1 MTSPGSLS
9 DFAVPAKFGRVRGRL
24 GLGQEALSEGNGSC
38 GAGPRI
44 GLVAGEPSGDI
55 LGAGLMAALRGR
67 CPDATFTGIGGQ
79 RMLACGLE
87 PVADMDRLAVN
98 GFRDPIVRLPALVQ
112 LLRRLNRH
120 FRTERVDALVGVDFN
135 VFNLILERGVK
146 RRGIPT
152 AHYVSPS
159 VYAWREGRT
168 RKIGRSADVVLA
180 LYPFEPPLYERR
192 DARAVFVGHP
202 AADEIGPRDGS
213 PAARRAARS
222 ALRLPQD
229 RVVLGVLP
237 GSRMAEVNHLAPA
250 FLEAVVRSREIFGG
264 DPLVAIPTVSKRVHA
279 AIRAMAG
286 RFPLELHLIEGQS
299 RLVMAA
305 SDMMLVK
312 SGTATLE
319 AMLLRRPMVVSYR
332 MGSVGAA
339 IFRAM
344 STTKHVALPN
354 ILAGRELVP
363 ELLQETATPANLA
376 AAIEGVWRRVHAD
389 SAYFDACGEL
399 HRQLRRGADG
409 QAAEAVLALIGRK
422 NQYLGGD
429 HPPTPKI

>member
-1 MTSPGSLS
+1 MT
-9 DFAVPAKFGRVRGRL
+9 RL
-24 GLGQEALSEGNGSC
+24 H
-38 GAGPRI
+38 I

-55 LGAGLMAALRGR
+55 LGAGLMAALLAR
-67 CPDATFTGIGGQ
+67 CPDITFTGIGGQ
-79 RMLACGLE
+79 RMLECGLD
-87 PVADMDRLAVN
+87 PVADMEQLAVN

-120 FRTERVDALVGVDFN
+120 FRKERVDALVGVDFN

-146 RRGIPT
+146 RRGIRT

-192 DARAVFVGHP
+192 RAHAVFVGHP
-202 AADEIGPRDGS
+202 AADEIGLGDGS
-213 PAARRAARS
+213 PAARRAARTT
-222 ALRLPQD
+222 LGLPLD
-229 RVVLGVLP
+229 RIVLGVLP
-237 GSRMAEVNHLAPA
+237 GSRMAEVNYLAHA
-250 FLEAVVRSREIFGG
+250 FLEAVLRSRETFG
-264 DPLVAIPTVSKRVHA
+264 DNPLVAIPTVSERVRA
-279 AIRAMAG
+279 AVRTVAAQS
-286 RFPLELHLIEGQS
+286 PLDVRLIEGQS

-305 SDMMLVK
+305 SDMVLVK

-332 MGSVGAA
+332 MGGVGAA

-344 STTKHVALPN
+344 STTRYVALPN

-376 AAIEGVWRRVHAD
+376 TAIEGVWRRAHAD
-389 SAYFDACGEL
+389 RAYFEACGEL

-422 NQYLGGD
+422 SQRVRGA
-429 HPPTPKI
+429 TP

>member
-1 MTSPGSLS
+1 
-9 DFAVPAKFGRVRGRL
+9 
-24 GLGQEALSEGNGSC
+24 
-38 GAGPRI
+38 
-44 GLVAGEPSGDI
+44 
-55 LGAGLMAALRGR
+55 MAALRVR
-67 CPDATFTGIGGQ
+67 CPDATFSGIGGP
-79 RMLACGLE
+79 RMLELGLE
-87 PVADMDRLAVN
+87 PVADMDQLAVN

-120 FRTERVDALVGVDFN
+120 FRSQRVDALVGVDFN

-180 LYPFEPPLYERR
+180 LYPFEPPLYETPPRPTPSSW
-192 DARAVFVGHP
+192 GHP
-202 AADEIGPRDGS
+202 AADEIGLDDGS
-213 PAARRAARS
+213 PAARRAART
-222 ALRLPQD
+222 ALGLPID
-229 RVVLGVLP
+229 RIVLGVLP
-237 GSRMAEVNHLAPA
+237 GSRMAEVNYLAHA
-250 FLEAVVRSREIFGG
+250 FLEAVLRSRETFEG
-264 DPLVAIPTVSKRVHA
+264 DPLVVVPTVSERVHRAVRA
-279 AIRAMAG
+279 AG
-286 RFPLELHLIEGQS
+286 GQFPLDVRLIEGQS

-305 SDMMLVK
+305 SDMVLVK

-332 MGSVGAA
+332 MGSVGAT

-344 STTKHVALPN
+344 STTKYVALPN

-376 AAIEGVWRRVHAD
+376 TAIEGAWHRAHAD
-389 SAYFDACGEL
+389 NAYFDACGDL
-399 HRQLRRGADG
+399 HRQLRRGADDR
-409 QAAEAVLALIGRK
+409 AAEAVLALIGRK
-422 NQYLGGD
+422 SQRVRGA
-429 HPPTPKI
+429 TP

>member
-1 MTSPGSLS
+1 MT
-9 DFAVPAKFGRVRGRL
+9 DGRDDSRRL
-24 GLGQEALSEGNGSC
+24 
-38 GAGPRI
+38 RI
-44 GLVAGEPSGDI
+44 GIVAGEPSGDI
-55 LGAGLMAALRGR
+55 LGGGLMAALRERRPGT
-67 CPDATFTGIGGQ
+67 TFTGIGGE
-79 RMLACGLE
+79 RMLAQGLE
-87 PVADMDRLAVN
+87 SVAPLDLLAVN

-120 FRTERVDALVGVDFN
+120 FRAERVDALVGVDFN
-135 VFNLILERGVK
+135 VFNLIMERGVK

-192 DARAVFVGHP
+192 RAHAVFVGHP
-202 AADEIGPRDGS
+202 AADEIGLDDGA
-213 PAARRAARS
+213 PAALRAARF
-222 ALRLPQD
+222 ALGLPTD

-237 GSRMAEVNHLAPA
+237 GSRMAEVDYLAGA
-250 FLEAVVRSREIFGG
+250 FLEAVERSRDTFGG
-264 DPLVAIPTVSKRVHA
+264 DPLVVVPTVSVRVHA
-279 AIRAMAG
+279 AMRVVAEQS
-286 RFPLELHLIEGQS
+286 PLDVRLVEGQS

-305 SDMMLVK
+305 SDMLLVK

-332 MGSVGAA
+332 MGSAGAA
-339 IFRAM
+339 VFRAM
-344 STTKHVALPN
+344 STTKYVALPN

-376 AAIEGVWRRVHAD
+376 TAIAGVWHRTRTD
-389 SAYFDACGEL
+389 PTYFDTCRKL
-399 HRQLRRGADG
+399 HHQLRRSADNE
-409 QAAEAVLALIGRK
+409 AAKAVLALI
-422 NQYLGGD
+422 
-429 HPPTPKI
+429 HE

>member
-1 MTSPGSLS
+1 MTRPG
-9 DFAVPAKFGRVRGRL
+9 V
-24 GLGQEALSEGNGSC
+24 
-38 GAGPRI
+38 RI

-55 LGAGLMAALRGR
+55 LGAGLMAALRAQ

-87 PVADMDRLAVN
+87 PVADMDQLAVN

-120 FRTERVDALVGVDFN
+120 FRTECVDALVGVDFN

-192 DARAVFVGHP
+192 RARAVFVGHP
-202 AADEIGPRDGS
+202 AADEIGLGDGS
-213 PAARRAARS
+213 PAARRAARI
-222 ALRLPQD
+222 ALGLPLD

-237 GSRMAEVNHLAPA
+237 GSRMAEVKYLAHS
-250 FLEAVVRSREIFGG
+250 FLAAVARTRATFGG
-264 DPLVAIPTVSKRVHA
+264 DPVVAVPTVSERLHA
-279 AIRAMAG
+279 AMRAVA
-286 RFPLELHLIEGQS
+286 RAFPLDVRLVSGQS
-299 RLVMAA
+299 RLVIAA
-305 SDMMLVK
+305 SDLVLVK

-344 STTKHVALPN
+344 STTKYVALPN

-363 ELLQETATPANLA
+363 ELLQETATAANLA
-376 AAIEGVWRRVHAD
+376 TALEGVWRRVHAD
-389 SAYFDACGEL
+389 SAYFDACEAF

-409 QAAEAVLALIGRK
+409 QAAEAVLTLIGQK
-422 NQYLGGD
+422 NQYLGGGSR
-429 HPPTPKI
+429 PTPKM

>member
-1 MTSPGSLS
+1 MTS
-9 DFAVPAKFGRVRGRL
+9 
-24 GLGQEALSEGNGSC
+24 
-38 GAGPRI
+38 PRI

-55 LGAGLMAALRGR
+55 LGAGLMAALRAR

-79 RMLACGLE
+79 RMLEYGLE
-87 PVADMDRLAVN
+87 PVADMDQLAVN
-98 GFRDPIVRLPALVQ
+98 GFRDPIVRLPELVQ

-168 RKIGRSADVVLA
+168 RKIGRSTDIVLA

-192 DARAVFVGHP
+192 RARAVFVGHP
-202 AADEIGPRDGS
+202 AADEISPCDGS
-213 PAARRAARS
+213 PEARQAARVALGLPLDRA
-222 ALRLPQD
+222 
-229 RVVLGVLP
+229 VLGVLP
-237 GSRMAEVNHLAPA
+237 GSRMAEVGYLARS
-250 FLEAVVRSREIFGG
+250 FLEAVVRARETFGG
-264 DPLVAIPTVSKRVHA
+264 DPLVAIPTVSARVHA
-279 AIRAMAG
+279 AVRTAAEP
-286 RFPLELHLIEGQS
+286 FPLDVCLVQGQS

-305 SDMMLVK
+305 SDMLLVK

-376 AAIEGVWRRVHAD
+376 AAIEGVWRRVRAD
-389 SAYFDACGEL
+389 GAYFDACREL

-409 QAAEAVLALIGRK
+409 QAAEAVLALIGQK
-422 NQYLGGD
+422 NQHLGASS
-429 HPPTPKI
+429 PPTPKM

>member
-1 MTSPGSLS
+1 
-9 DFAVPAKFGRVRGRL
+9 
-24 GLGQEALSEGNGSC
+24 
-38 GAGPRI
+38 
-44 GLVAGEPSGDI
+44 
-55 LGAGLMAALRGR
+55 MAALRER
-67 CPDATFTGIGGQ
+67 RPEATFTGIGGE
-79 RMLACGLE
+79 RMLAQGLE
-87 PVADMDRLAVN
+87 SVAPLDLLAVN
-98 GFRDPIVRLPALVQ
+98 GFRDPIVRLPALVH
-112 LLRRLNRH
+112 LLRCLNRH
-120 FRTERVDALVGVDFN
+120 FRAERVDALVGVDFN

-192 DARAVFVGHP
+192 RAQAVFVGHP
-202 AADEIGPRDGS
+202 AADEIGLGDGS
-213 PAARRAARS
+213 PAARQAARI
-222 ALRLPQD
+222 ALGLPSG

-237 GSRMAEVNHLAPA
+237 GSRMTEVSYLARA
-250 FLEAVVRSREIFGG
+250 FLEAVERSRDTFGG
-264 DPLVAIPTVSKRVHA
+264 DPLVVVPTVSARVHA
-279 AIRAMAG
+279 AMRAVVEQSTLDVRLVAG
-286 RFPLELHLIEGQS
+286 RS

-305 SDMMLVK
+305 SDMLLVK

-332 MGSVGAA
+332 MGSAGAA

-344 STTKHVALPN
+344 STTKYVALPN

-376 AAIEGVWRRVHAD
+376 TAIAGVWHRTRTD
-389 SAYFDACGEL
+389 STYFDTCHEL
-399 HRQLRRGADG
+399 HQQLRRGADSE
-409 QAAEAVLALIGRK
+409 AAKAVLALIHGK
-422 NQYLGGD
+422 E
-429 HPPTPKI
+429 PAP